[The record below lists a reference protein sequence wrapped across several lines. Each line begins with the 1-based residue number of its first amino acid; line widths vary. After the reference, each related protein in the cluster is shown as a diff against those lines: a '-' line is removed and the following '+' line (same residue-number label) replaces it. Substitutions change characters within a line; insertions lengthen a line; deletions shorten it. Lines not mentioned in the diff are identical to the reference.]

1 MNNER
6 IEENEGSIKLSK
18 GMSQGQ
24 FNNYTS
30 KVLTEDSVSHDDLEM
45 LIILLV
51 KRDRKMSGDQIQD
64 LVDKAKELEKIKKK
78 HERQFQKKNAALK
91 KTDRDKLAK
100 R

>member
-1 MNNER
+1 LNLREDVNFAVEQKHLDKQIDYYLKMNNER

-51 KRDRKMSGDQIQD
+51 KRDRKMSGD
-64 LVDKAKELEKIKKK
+64 
-78 HERQFQKKNAALK
+78 
-91 KTDRDKLAK
+91 
-100 R
+100 